1 MAKQKSCTVD
11 SRVHITGCN
20 GDFPHEGLKCHS
32 PTTMP
37 FCWQCWVFPN
47 KISTINSSAF
57 TKTRHCK
64 KSLQFTALHFR
75 KLFIQLCSKH
85 DVYPTKSLKLKA
97 LHIQK
102 LYILENYTIVINF
115 QQLNIF
121 ENSTSNYV
129 HGMKF
134 LQLKALHI
142 QKLSI
147 LENSTIVISFEQH
160 IATIKSPTYPKTTA
174 VVVRFP
180 QLNFL

>member
-1 MAKQKSCTVD
+1 M
-11 SRVHITGCN
+11 
-20 GDFPHEGLKCHS
+20 F
-32 PTTMP
+32 
-37 FCWQCWVFPN
+37 
-47 KISTINSSAF
+47 
-57 TKTRHCK
+57 
-64 KSLQFTALHFR
+64 
-75 KLFIQLCSKH
+75 KH

-121 ENSTSNYV
+121 ENSISIYV

-160 IATIKSPTYPKTTA
+160 IATIKSSTFQKTTA